1 VVDRTVDALRT
12 HLRDFDVMGRTGRGE
27 FTILLPDPGY
37 SAGERVYALA
47 RAVADEISKDDDL
60 NDPIR
65 VALGFG
71 YALYPTEG
79 ADREALLARAAVP
92 RIRMV

>member
-1 VVDRTVDALRT
+1 
-12 HLRDFDVMGRTGRGE
+12 MGRTGNGE
-27 FTILLPDPGY
+27 FTILLPDPGH
-37 SAGERVYALA
+37 SAGERVHALA
-47 RAVADEISKDDDL
+47 RAVADKVSKDDAL

-71 YALYPTEG
+71 YALYPADGTE
-79 ADREALLARAAVP
+79 RQALLTRARMP